1 MKKIAKVFSK
11 VGNVLS
17 SLIIKFFSLLVNS
30 IIGLFK
36 EIYRTFSYAA
46 VGLFKTFDFI
56 FTKLITIFSYLIYGI
71 IFIFKW
77 IGKITLWIGT
87 FVYKYILRTIGIE
100 IYSLGRAIGKGAF
113 WSGKKIFYEL
123 PLFIINSFSDFFDYL
138 SRKFKTTKERIV
150 YFFKNTPKKI
160 KTYFINKWNNLA
172 IVKHYRNKKERE
184 LEVLLI
190 DKFGK
195 DAERSEKKQT
205 FQYLARNGEGKL
217 IKGYFSALS
226 KLDTHSYLL
235 DAGYEVYEIK
245 TNWWI
250 NFTHNESTYLDR
262 PMKNKDLIFWLAQ
275 LSTYIKSGI
284 PLTDAVKILAEQ
296 DKRKK
301 YKKVYDSVV
310 YELSVGEAFSEALKK
325 QGNVFPPL
333 LINMVKASELIGDLE
348 STLDDMSAYYEEKE
362 ITRKQMISA
371 LTYPSIILILAVVVV
386 SFMLIYIVPQFADI
400 YSGLGSEVGGM
411 TQWLLNLSAFMK
423 NNATVM
429 LLILIVFLL
438 LYRYL
443 FKKVKAFRTF
453 MQYIYMHIPV
463 VGNLI
468 IYNEMNLFAKT
479 FAVLNK
485 NNILLTDS
493 IDILSKI
500 TENEFY
506 KMIMYDTIS
515 NLLRGEKISLS
526 FKNNWAVPTLAYYM
540 ITTGESTGELSTMLE
555 KVSEYYQ
562 REQRSLANTLKTL
575 IEPFLMVFLAGVVGG
590 IMIAVLVPMYDVS
603 NEVLNPST
611 SHNTTVTFD

>member
-1 MKKIAKVFSK
+1 MKKVTKFLSN
-11 VGNVLS
+11 VGNSVS
-17 SLIIKFFSLLVNS
+17 SLIIKFFSLIVNS
-30 IIGLFK
+30 ILGVIK
-36 EIYRTFSYAA
+36 EIYKTLEYAA

-56 FTKLITIFSYLIYGI
+56 FTKLITIFSYIIYAI
-71 IFIFKW
+71 IFVLKW
-77 IGKITLWIGT
+77 IGKITIWIGT
-87 FVYKYILRTIGIE
+87 FMYKYVFSIIGRE
-100 IYSLGRAIGKGAF
+100 IYALVNAIGKGAI
-113 WSGKKIFYEL
+113 SSVKLIFYEF
-123 PLFIINSFSDFFDYL
+123 PLFIVNSFSDFFDFL
-138 SRKFKTTKERIV
+138 ARKFKTTKEQIV
-150 YFFKNTPKKI
+150 FFFKTTPGKVKK
-160 KTYFINKWNNLA
+160 YFVNKWNNLA

-217 IKGYFSALS
+217 IKGYFAALS

-250 NFTHNESTYLDR
+250 NFTHGESTYLDK

-301 YKKVYDSVV
+301 YRKVYDSVV
-310 YELSVGEAFSEALKK
+310 YELSVGESFSEALKK

-348 STLDDMSAYYEEKE
+348 STLDDMSSYYEEKE
-362 ITRKQMISA
+362 VTRKQMISA
-371 LTYPSIILILAVVVV
+371 LTYPTVILIFAIVVI

-400 YSGLGSEVGGM
+400 YAGLGSEVGGM
-411 TQWLLNLSAFMK
+411 TLWLLNLSEFMK
-423 NNATVM
+423 KNATIM
-429 LLILIVFLL
+429 LLILIAFLL

-453 MQYIYMHIPV
+453 MQYVYMHIPV
-463 VGNLI
+463 FGNLI

-500 TENEFY
+500 TDNEFY

-526 FKNNWAVPTLAYYM
+526 FKDNWAVPTLAYYM

-562 REQRSLANTLKTL
+562 REQRTLANTLKTL
-575 IEPFLMVFLAGVVGG
+575 IEPILMVILAVIVGG

-603 NEVLNPST
+603 NEVLNPNT

>member
-1 MKKIAKVFSK
+1 MLYYIIVKNKRSGLVKKIAKVFSK

-56 FTKLITIFSYLIYGI
+56 FTKLITVFSYLIYGI

-172 IVKHYRNKKERE
+172 IIKHYRNKKERE

-301 YKKVYDSVV
+301 YKKKKTGKNTTATRQIGA
-310 YELSVGEAFSEALKK
+310 LRNALKH
-325 QGNVFPPL
+325 GN
-333 LINMVKASELIGDLE
+333 
-348 STLDDMSAYYEEKE
+348 TH
-362 ITRKQMISA
+362 
-371 LTYPSIILILAVVVV
+371 
-386 SFMLIYIVPQFADI
+386 AD
-400 YSGLGSEVGGM
+400 GGVI
-411 TQWLLNLSAFMK
+411 A
-423 NNATVM
+423 
-429 LLILIVFLL
+429 
-438 LYRYL
+438 
-443 FKKVKAFRTF
+443 
-453 MQYIYMHIPV
+453 
-463 VGNLI
+463 VGNAI
-468 IYNEMNLFAKT
+468 VE
-479 FAVLNK
+479 
-485 NNILLTDS
+485 
-493 IDILSKI
+493 
-500 TENEFY
+500 
-506 KMIMYDTIS
+506 
-515 NLLRGEKISLS
+515 R
-526 FKNNWAVPTLAYYM
+526 
-540 ITTGESTGELSTMLE
+540 
-555 KVSEYYQ
+555 
-562 REQRSLANTLKTL
+562 
-575 IEPFLMVFLAGVVGG
+575 
-590 IMIAVLVPMYDVS
+590 LVPLVPRRRYSRFYLGVIT
-603 NEVLNPST
+603 VLFGHVTPCKRAT
-611 SHNTTVTFD
+611 NTPCSRRTACRRCTCCRRTRSSR